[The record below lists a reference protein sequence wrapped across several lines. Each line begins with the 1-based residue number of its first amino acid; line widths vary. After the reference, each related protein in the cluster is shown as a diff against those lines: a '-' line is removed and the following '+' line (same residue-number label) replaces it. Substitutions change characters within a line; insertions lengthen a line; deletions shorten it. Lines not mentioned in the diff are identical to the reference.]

1 MYEVLQYASV
11 SSFVYAVNVI
21 HSRQALLVVVLLI
34 TIGINVMFILDTN
47 RRLHE
52 ETSTTGRPTCSLS
65 NSRTTEDVNSEHK
78 FNVSKNFSAFV
89 IMESGIS
96 PSW

>member
-1 MYEVLQYASV
+1 MCVVMQYASV
-11 SSFVYAVNVI
+11 SSSVYSVTLI

-34 TIGINVMFILDTN
+34 TVGINVMFILDTN

-52 ETSTTGRPTCSLS
+52 ETSTTGRPTYSLS

-78 FNVSKNFSAFV
+78 FNVSKNFSALF
-89 IMESGIS
+89 IMESGII